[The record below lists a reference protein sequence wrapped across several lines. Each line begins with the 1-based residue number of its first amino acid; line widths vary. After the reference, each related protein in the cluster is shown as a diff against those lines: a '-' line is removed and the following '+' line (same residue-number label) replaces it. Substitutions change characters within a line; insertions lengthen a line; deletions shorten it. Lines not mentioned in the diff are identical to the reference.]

1 MLLFGV
7 GVFFFKQ
14 KTAYEMRISDWSS
27 DMCSS
32 DLGWWAGAASVAMA
46 ARAGVPRA
54 LRGQGPLP
62 ECDAAGADPRHHPSA
77 AGPARYRGSGAAAYA
92 QARAGMSAAQT
103 RHVPAPQWHDHA
115 DAAAWAETA
124 ATQIAQPL
132 QRDLQTQPQAL
143 LLLSGGS
150 TPEPRSEEHTSE
162 LQ

>member
-92 QARAGMSAAQT
+92 QERAGMSAAPT
-103 RHVPAPQWHDHA
+103 RQVPAPQWHDHA
-115 DAAAWAETA
+115 AAAARAQTA
-124 ATQIAQPL
+124 ATQTAHPL
-132 QRDLQTQPQAL
+132 QRVLQTNPPAL
-143 LLLSGGS
+143 LQCSGGR
-150 TPEPRSEEHTSE
+150 TADGWRS
-162 LQ
+162 